1 MTNPTKQRRADRDGR
16 RRPIGARTVVALLTA
31 LLVLGAALL
40 PGAASAAT
48 PHAKRAPG
56 LGLDAQL
63 KSRLASTMRSS
74 WATTWAPGVIAGVW
88 IGNRGWTSV
97 LGSTRRAAGPRP
109 LLADHTRIGS
119 VTKTM
124 VGTLILELVDQHK
137 LALDE
142 TIQRWFPKLRD
153 ARNITIRDLGDMSS
167 GIASYTTDSKITDR
181 YFTNPQTIWN
191 PDQLIA
197 GGAGLP
203 RLFAPGKGFN
213 YSDTNFVMLGQ
224 IAERVT
230 GKPLDQLLRSMV
242 FKPLG
247 MHQTSYPTGNRL
259 PSPSW
264 RGSTIQ
270 GSEAGNVLDATGWS
284 PTFAAGAGQAISTLG
299 DLRRWGQALGTG
311 ELLTPATQQARLVPN
326 PASEA
331 GGRAYLFALGS
342 DHGWLGHEGSIPG
355 YNTDVQYLPA
365 RRATIIVLA
374 NSDISNAQ
382 GHSPVS
388 TIFSALAR
396 VVDPSHAPGS

>member
-1 MTNPTKQRRADRDGR
+1 
-16 RRPIGARTVVALLTA
+16 V
-31 LLVLGAALL
+31 LVLGS
-40 PGAASAAT
+40 ASLSGVAGAAT
-48 PHAKRAPG
+48 PHGQTAAAAG
-56 LGLDAQL
+56 LTAQL
-63 KSRLASTMRSS
+63 KSRLASTLRTS
-74 WATTWAPGVIAGVW
+74 WATTWAPGVVAGVW
-88 IGNRGWTSV
+88 IGNRRWTSI
-97 LGSTRRAAGPRP
+97 LGSTQRAAGPRP
-109 LLADHTRIGS
+109 VLGDHTRIGS

-142 TIQRWFPKLRD
+142 AVQRWFPKLPD
-153 ARNITIRDLGDMSS
+153 AQNITIRDLGDMSS
-167 GIASYTTDSKITDR
+167 GIASYTTDPKIVDR
-181 YFTNPQTIWN
+181 YFARPRTIWKPN
-191 PDQLIA
+191 QLIA
-197 GGAGLP
+197 GGARLS

-230 GKPLDQLLRSMV
+230 GKPLAELLRSMV
-242 FKPLG
+242 YKPLG
-247 MHQTSYPTGNRL
+247 MRQSSYPTGNSL
-259 PSPSW
+259 PSPFW

-299 DLRRWGQALGTG
+299 DLGRWGHALGTG
-311 ELLTPATQQARLVPN
+311 QLLTPATQDARLIPN
-326 PASEA
+326 QASEA

-365 RRATIIVLA
+365 RNATIVVLA
-374 NSDISNAQ
+374 NTDISNAQ

-388 TIFSALAR
+388 TIFSALAQ
-396 VVDPSHAPGS
+396 VIDPAHAPAR

>member
-1 MTNPTKQRRADRDGR
+1 
-16 RRPIGARTVVALLTA
+16 
-31 LLVLGAALL
+31 
-40 PGAASAAT
+40 
-48 PHAKRAPG
+48 
-56 LGLDAQL
+56 
-63 KSRLASTMRSS
+63 
-74 WATTWAPGVIAGVW
+74 VIAGVW

-109 LLADHTRIGS
+109 LLGDHTRIGS

-142 TIQRWFPKLRD
+142 TIQRWFPKLPD

-167 GIASYTTDSKITDR
+167 GIASYTMDSKITDR

-259 PSPSW
+259 SSPFW

-331 GGRAYLFALGS
+331 GGRAYLFGLGS

-365 RRATIIVLA
+365 RNATIIVLA